1 MNKKF
6 NIATLMLAT
15 SLAFV
20 GCANDTTKEADTK
33 EETVVEE
40 KAEETVDTA
49 DKTAETETDTE
60 EAKTEETDTEAD
72 TKEEASDKETNESS
86 DEGEKEDEQSATSD
100 DNAEEGNVVLH
111 RAYPDEASRSF
122 TNVVVATS
130 GDKIVGAFI
139 DEYQYFDKD
148 ENYQAVPNS
157 DTEFGKGAKEGRVL
171 ASKVANKDLYSEAMK
186 EAGGEVTLMDNYNA
200 VTDFV
205 KGKTIAEL
213 EDFLNENDDEQIID
227 ALSGATFKSTPNLLK
242 YVVEAAKDDAF
253 AISGNA
259 ENPED
264 IELRYVLGAPHG
276 EKSFANAVVAV
287 EGDKIVAASIDEY
300 QYIEEGITKQG
311 EGSDFAKDY
320 ADSKTVL
327 ASKLENND
335 LYSDLMAE
343 KAGSTT
349 TIVENF
355 EAIENFVAGK
365 TIDEIK
371 ETIEGAKEGE
381 AIDAVSGA
389 TLVDTAHYLQLIIDA
404 VENPINK

>member
-33 EETVVEE
+33 EEAVVEE

-49 DKTAETETDTE
+49 DKTAETE
-60 EAKTEETDTEAD
+60 ETDTEAD
-72 TKEEASDKETNESS
+72 TKEEKTEETTESS

-171 ASKVANKDLYSEAMK
+171 ASKVANKDLYSEAMQ

>member
-15 SLAFV
+15 SLAFT
-20 GCANDTTKEADTK
+20 GCANNTTDEADTK

-49 DKTAETETDTE
+49 DETETTE
-60 EAKTEETDTEAD
+60 EAATEETDSENAD
-72 TKEEASDKETNESS
+72 DAENTDDAAD
-86 DEGEKEDEQSATSD
+86 KEDEADKDETTSD
-100 DNAEEGNVVLH
+100 ADALESNVVLH

-130 GDKIVGAFI
+130 GDKIVDAFI
-139 DEYQYFDKD
+139 DEYQYFD
-148 ENYQAVPNS
+148 EAEEYQAVPNT
-157 DTEFGKGAKEGRVL
+157 DQKFGEGAKEGRVL
-171 ASKVANKDLYSEAMK
+171 ASKIDNKDKYSEAMK
-186 EAGGEVTLMDNYNA
+186 EAGGEATLMDNYNA

-213 EDFLNENDDEQIID
+213 EDFLNENDDEAIID

-253 AISGNA
+253 VIEGHA
-259 ENPED
+259 ENPDD
-264 IELRYVLGAPHG
+264 IELRYALGAPHG
-276 EKSFANAVVAV
+276 DRSFANAVVAV
-287 EGDKIVAASIDEY
+287 EGDKIVAASLDEF
-300 QYIEEGITKQG
+300 QYIEEGVTKQG
-311 EGSDFAKDY
+311 EGSEFAEDF

-327 ASKLENND
+327 ASKLEND
-335 LYSDLMAE
+335 ELYSDLMAE
-343 KAGSTT
+343 KADATKS
-349 TIVENF
+349 IAENF
-355 EAIENFVAGK
+355 EAIENFVVGK

-371 ETIEGAKEGE
+371 ETIAGATEGE
-381 AIDAVSGA
+381 AIDAVSEA
-389 TLVDTAHYLQLIIDA
+389 TLVDTANYLQLIIDT

>member
-1 MNKKF
+1 
-6 NIATLMLAT
+6 
-15 SLAFV
+15 
-20 GCANDTTKEADTK
+20 
-33 EETVVEE
+33 
-40 KAEETVDTA
+40 
-49 DKTAETETDTE
+49 
-60 EAKTEETDTEAD
+60 
-72 TKEEASDKETNESS
+72 
-86 DEGEKEDEQSATSD
+86 
-100 DNAEEGNVVLH
+100 
-111 RAYPDEASRSF
+111 
-122 TNVVVATS
+122 
-130 GDKIVGAFI
+130 
-139 DEYQYFDKD
+139 
-148 ENYQAVPNS
+148 
-157 DTEFGKGAKEGRVL
+157 
-171 ASKVANKDLYSEAMK
+171 MK